1 MLIVLSNGTS
11 INAETTNCIH
21 NIPELDIIA

>member
-1 MLIVLSNGTS
+1 MLIALSNGAS
-11 INAETTNCIH
+11 INAETTNCNH